1 MAGKNK
7 RFPFLTKKESD
18 HGSNKK
24 DDVGKLFVIKDQ
36 QLVVE
41 EIIAEGWFWTL
52 NITCI
57 FYTVKLLDSLRSCSI
72 KQISST

>member
-18 HGSNKK
+18 HSSSKK
-24 DDVGKLFVIKDQ
+24 DDVGKVFVIKDQ

-41 EIIAEGWFWTL
+41 EVIAEGWFNKNCNYSTGYRQ
-52 NITCI
+52 NINC
-57 FYTVKLLDSLRSCSI
+57 L
-72 KQISST
+72 